1 MPYASPAK
9 RAECARQACKRYYR
23 RYHAEQLKRAARYR
37 QSNRRLIRKRQ
48 QAWTSKK
55 VAEDPTWHCR
65 TALQTDWKRRCQR
78 KGVFHSEPFLK
89 LLGVPFETFCRYLEK
104 QFTAE
109 MTWQNYGSVWSCDHV
124 FPLSAF
130 RLNHRIER
138 RMVCSFVNLV
148 PLTVAENKTKN
159 GKFDREQLA
168 AYKTWWRRTFKR
180 RDWRQRL
187 LFDPCLIPDP
197 RINRTVNGD
206 SSSDPRPRKQI
217 ALLIAN

>member
-1 MPYASPAK
+1 
-9 RAECARQACKRYYR
+9 
-23 RYHAEQLKRAARYR
+23 
-37 QSNRRLIRKRQ
+37 
-48 QAWTSKK
+48 
-55 VAEDPTWHCR
+55 
-65 TALQTDWKRRCQR
+65 
-78 KGVFHSEPFLK
+78 
-89 LLGVPFETFCRYLEK
+89 LGVSWATFSRYIER
-104 QFTAE
+104 QFTDQ
-109 MTWQNYGSVWSCDHV
+109 MNWQNHGTVWQSDHV

-148 PLTVAENKTKN
+148 RLTVAENKTKN

-197 RINRTVNGD
+197 RVILECAPLR
-206 SSSDPRPRKQI
+206 RQREF
-217 ALLIAN
+217 ALCEAPF